1 MVDWET
7 QDQFWIHNNA
17 RVGLQRITLLGFKF
31 DLRFLRILKL
41 LHIYS
46 FGVLFIYFLYP
57 YFILGQYSFFISEY
71 RSIERDH
78 WPEIYSGT
86 SSFLIQILKKYILF
100 LYTLRMTIKLSW
112 LYQLNLVGSVWLHL
126 SKSMNEFYFLRYPLP
141 SKVSWKFP
149 KLTGKNRWWNFFII
163 NCRPKT
169 RRFIERDSTHVF
181 SSEIC
186 EIFKSTTKY
195 LRRLLRYFSN
205 MRLLIQ
211 FFGIY

>member
-86 SSFLIQILKKYILF
+86 SSFLIQILKKISIYF
-100 LYTLRMTIKLSW
+100 EDDYQRMCFPVKFA
-112 LYQLNLVGSVWLHL
+112 
-126 SKSMNEFYFLRYPLP
+126 KFLRAPQNTFGG
-141 SKVSWKFP
+141 S
-149 KLTGKNRWWNFFII
+149 
-163 NCRPKT
+163 
-169 RRFIERDSTHVF
+169 
-181 SSEIC
+181 
-186 EIFKSTTKY
+186 
-195 LRRLLRYFSN
+195 
-205 MRLLIQ
+205 
-211 FFGIY
+211 FGIFQICDFLFSFLEFTNFWITWYLDLVFKEMYTFSLEFFVGP

>member
-86 SSFLIQILKKYILF
+86 SSFLIQILKKISIYFEDDYQIELIVPAKSSRECMTSLIKKHEWILF
-100 LYTLRMTIKLSW
+100 
-112 LYQLNLVGSVWLHL
+112 
-126 SKSMNEFYFLRYPLP
+126 
-141 SKVSWKFP
+141 SKVSTSKQSFLKISKTHRKKPVVEFLYNKLQAKNLALYWKRLNACVFQ
-149 KLTGKNRWWNFFII
+149 WN
-163 NCRPKT
+163 
-169 RRFIERDSTHVF
+169 
-181 SSEIC
+181 
-186 EIFKSTTKY
+186 
-195 LRRLLRYFSN
+195 LRNF
-205 MRLLIQ
+205 
-211 FFGIY
+211 